1 MSKFLGGSAYAM
13 ARDIGEG
20 YFAVTERSFK
30 GMSRAEMNELTHEMD
45 RHLRELRGTQSAKD
59 ETAVIQARG
68 RKIQRLT
75 TAMVIL
81 RNFRQKVHV

>member
-30 GMSRAEMNELTHEMD
+30 GMSISEMGQLAQEMD
-45 RHLRELRGTQSAKD
+45 RHLRELRGSQSPTD
-59 ETAVIQARG
+59 ESAVIQARN
-68 RKIQRLT
+68 RKIQRVSSALN
-75 TAMVIL
+75 ML
-81 RNFRQKVHV
+81 RNYQQRMQR